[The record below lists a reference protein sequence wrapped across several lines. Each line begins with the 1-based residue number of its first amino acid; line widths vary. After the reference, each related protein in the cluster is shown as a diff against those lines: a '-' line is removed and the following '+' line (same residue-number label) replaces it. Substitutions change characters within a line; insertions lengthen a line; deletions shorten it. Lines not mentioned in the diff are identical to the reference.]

1 MRISSSASAIP
12 PSAFLVSIF
21 SRLIKTNIHPY
32 TSITSFIHTPSSI
45 TMKLLLIVV
54 GKTADRRLE
63 SLIADYTSRLSHYIP
78 FSIEVIPELRNA
90 KSLSFEQQ
98 KEREGELILRCL
110 AEGDWLVLL
119 DEGGQE
125 FRSVEFAR
133 YIDRRCASGAKRLVF
148 VVGGP
153 YGFSPAVY
161 ERCREKISLS
171 RLTFSHQMV
180 RLFFVEQ
187 LYRAMTIL
195 RGEPY
200 HHE

>member
-1 MRISSSASAIP
+1 
-12 PSAFLVSIF
+12 
-21 SRLIKTNIHPY
+21 
-32 TSITSFIHTPSSI
+32 
-45 TMKLLLIVV
+45 MKIVLLVV
-54 GKTADRRLE
+54 GKTTDSRIA
-63 SLIADYTSRLSHYIP
+63 SLIADYSSRLSHYLP

-90 KSLSFEQQ
+90 RSLSLEQQ
-98 KEREGELILRCL
+98 KEREGEQILRSL
-110 AEGDWLVLL
+110 TDGDWLVLL

-125 FRSVEFAR
+125 FRSVEFSR
-133 YIDRRCASGAKRLVF
+133 YVERRCASGTRRLVF

-161 ERCREKISLS
+161 ERSREKVSLS
-171 RLTFSHQMV
+171 RMTFSHQMV